1 VRLVGSTML
10 RALAAL
16 FLVTVATCFMLDLL
30 PGTPGAE
37 ILGSQAT
44 PAQVAAFNEQAGFND
59 SAPSRYVHW
68 ISDLFHGDLQR
79 SVRTNQPVLDTIRER
94 LPVTLE
100 LALAAELLA
109 LGVAVPLGLWSAH
122 GVGGRLDRTVT
133 TASFGLISIAP
144 FVLALVLVFWFS
156 IKLGWLP
163 VTGWVALT
171 RDPFENLRH
180 AALPVLTLTAAEL
193 AVYVRLMRAD
203 ALATLDEP
211 FVTYARAKG
220 LPERTILRRHVLRPS
235 SVSLITLAGLNLGRL
250 IGGTV
255 IVEQVFSLPGIG
267 RTAVQAISSKDFYL
281 IQGIV
286 VVVAVSYVALNAM
299 VDVLY
304 GVIDPRIRRSVK

>member
-1 VRLVGSTML
+1 VL
-10 RALAAL
+10 RALASL

-59 SAPSRYVHW
+59 SAPSRYAHW
-68 ISDLFHGDLQR
+68 VGDLFHGDLQR
-79 SVRTNQPVLDTIRER
+79 SVRTNQPVLSTIRER

-100 LALAAELLA
+100 LAIAAELLA
-109 LGVAVPLGLWSAH
+109 LAIAVPLGLWSAH
-122 GVGGRLDRTVT
+122 GVGGRLDRAVT
-133 TASFGLISIAP
+133 TASFGMISVAP

-171 RDPFENLRH
+171 RDPIENVRH
-180 AALPVLTLTAAEL
+180 AALPVLTLSGAEL

-203 ALATLDEP
+203 ALATLEEP
-211 FVTYARAKG
+211 FVAYARAKG
-220 LPERTILRRHVLRPS
+220 LRERTILRRHVLRPS

-267 RTAVQAISSKDFYL
+267 RTAVQAIASKDFFL

-286 VVVAVSYVALNAM
+286 VVIAVSYVALNAM

-304 GVIDPRIRRSVK
+304 GVIDPRIRRSAK